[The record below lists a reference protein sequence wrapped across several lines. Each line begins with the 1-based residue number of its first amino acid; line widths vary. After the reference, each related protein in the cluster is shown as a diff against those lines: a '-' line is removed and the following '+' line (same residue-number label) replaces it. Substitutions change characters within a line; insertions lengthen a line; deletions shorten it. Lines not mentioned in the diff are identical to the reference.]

1 MKKLLLLPLL
11 FLSITFS
18 VKSQQLTIAKGLSM
32 PYNSVVSQKLLLYIN
47 AFVKEKNK
55 PFKDLKT
62 LSSHNINANYLLID
76 AMKDV
81 EFEGRDST
89 FYKPH
94 LINILPINKS
104 DFEVQIAFINNND
117 LKGVF
122 SLLARK
128 QGEKFVFESPLEL
141 NTAGCKVEKIGKITY
156 HYPTDL
162 DRKKAIHFN
171 EKYLFYNKILKTEAE
186 PIEFYAFKNLHDAL
200 KNLGVTYYKDYNGQ
214 QNNVLFS
221 GEVNPNLNLNGYIHR
236 QEGDEHDL
244 FHDCV
249 AKVLDRTKGYRPMN
263 EGVAYL
269 YGGYGGNVCYETE
282 EIKKMLKDYAQAN
295 SNINWLD
302 LYKRNVRLNTDKSS
316 PLYFCYA
323 LNMLLAEKIA
333 KEKGFS
339 KVLELMSCGKRQK
352 DEKNYLESLN
362 IIIGVN
368 ENNYNAEIDLL
379 IKTL

>member
-1 MKKLLLLPLL
+1 MKKLLLLSILS
-11 FLSITFS
+11 LSITFS
-18 VKSQQLTIAKGLSM
+18 TKSQQLTIAKGLSM
-32 PYNSVVSQKLLLYIN
+32 PYDSAVSQKLLLHLN
-47 AFVKEKNK
+47 AFIKEKNK
-55 PFKDLKT
+55 PFKELKT
-62 LSSHNINANYLLID
+62 LSSHNTNANYLLID

-81 EFEGRDST
+81 EFEGKDST

-104 DFEVQIAFINNND
+104 DFEVQIAFMNNND

-122 SLLARK
+122 SLLARE
-128 QGEKFVFESPLEL
+128 QGEKFVFESPLEV
-141 NTAGCKVEKIGKITY
+141 NTTGWKVEKVGKVTY
-156 HYPTDL
+156 HYPNNL
-162 DRKKAIHFN
+162 DKKKASHFN
-171 EKYLFYNKILKTEAE
+171 EKYLFYNKILKTEATS
-186 PIEFYAFKNLHDAL
+186 IDFYAFRNLHDAL
-200 KNLGVTYYKDYNGQ
+200 KNVGVTFYKDYNGQ

-221 GEVNPNLNLNGYIHR
+221 SEASPNLNLNGYMYR

-249 AKVLDRTKGYRPMN
+249 AKVLDKNKGYRPVN

-269 YGGYGGNVCYETE
+269 YGGYGGDVCYETV
-282 EIKKMLKDYAQAN
+282 EIKKMLKEYAQTN

-302 LYKRNVRLNTDKSS
+302 LYKKNVRLNKEKSS

-362 IIIGVN
+362 KIIGVN
-368 ENNYNAEIDLL
+368 ESNYNAEIDLL
-379 IKTL
+379 IKIL